1 MLMIDPGE
9 VEGKKDMQTTH
20 SQKKES
26 GQSLVEFS
34 MGAIV
39 ILMLLVGV
47 ADLGRAFFTFLTIR
61 DAAQEGAVYGAV
73 CPWNTTKID
82 NRIRTT
88 SVTPVDLSDVNH
100 VSIECTYEYRH
111 PVTGVEAT
119 AACGTSLANV
129 YPKAGQAIKLRVTF
143 DNFTVTT
150 PLAGSLLGQTLTL
163 RAEVIDTILRVP
175 SVNDLSCQ

>member
-1 MLMIDPGE
+1 MVTSRINKQE
-9 VEGKKDMQTTH
+9 K
-20 SQKKES
+20 

-34 MGAIV
+34 MSVVFI
-39 ILMLLVGV
+39 MTLLVGV
-47 ADLGRAFFTFLTIR
+47 ADLGRAFFTFLSIR

-73 CPWNTTKID
+73 CPWNVSKIE

-88 SVTPVDLSDVNH
+88 SVTPVDMSDASH
-100 VSIECTYEYRH
+100 VSIACEYEYRDQS
-111 PVTGVEAT
+111 GNLQT
-119 AACGTSLANV
+119 ANCGTSVANV
-129 YPKAGQAIKLRVTF
+129 YPKAGQAIKLSVTF

-175 SVNDLSCQ
+175 SVNDPSCQ

>member
-1 MLMIDPGE
+1 
-9 VEGKKDMQTTH
+9 MQTTQ
-20 SQKKES
+20 SRKIEN

-34 MGAIV
+34 IGAIV

-73 CPWNTTKID
+73 CPWDVTKII
-82 NRIRTT
+82 NRVRST
-88 SVTPVDLSDVNH
+88 SVRPVNLGDTAH
-100 VSIECTYEYRH
+100 VQIECHYEYRN
-111 PVTGVEAT
+111 PVTGVEET
-119 AACGTSLANV
+119 ALCGTTQANI
-129 YPKAGQAIKLRVTF
+129 YPKAGQAIKVRITF

-163 RAEVIDTILRVP
+163 RTEVIDTILRVP
-175 SVNDLSCQ
+175 TVNALSCQ